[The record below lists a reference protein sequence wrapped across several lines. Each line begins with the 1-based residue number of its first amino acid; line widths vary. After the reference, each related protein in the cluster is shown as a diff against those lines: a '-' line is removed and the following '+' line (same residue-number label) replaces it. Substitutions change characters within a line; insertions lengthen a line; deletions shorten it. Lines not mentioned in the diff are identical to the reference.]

1 MKKTPPATPLQPTT
15 PAQPTPPSLSH
26 PFRSGALSM
35 RKPTRF
41 DLRPD
46 AAQRQQIAR
55 DLGLVSVQ
63 ALRFTG
69 EIRPAGS
76 RDFILDAQLTALIE
90 QPCAI
95 TLAPVP
101 AQIKETVQRRYL
113 SDWVEPTGDEAEMP
127 EDDTMEAIP
136 EVIDAGQVALEA
148 LVLALPL
155 YPRAPGAALGEIT
168 ATPPGAEPLRD
179 TDLKPFAS
187 LAALRDK
194 LEGGDNT

>member
-1 MKKTPPATPLQPTT
+1 
-15 PAQPTPPSLSH
+15 
-26 PFRSGALSM
+26 M

-46 AAQRQQIAR
+46 AKLRQQIAR

-76 RDFILDAQLTALIE
+76 RDFLLDAKLTALIE

-101 AQIKETVQRRYL
+101 AQIAETVQRRYL
-113 SDWVEPTGDEAEMP
+113 SDWTEPTGDEAEMP
-127 EDDTMEAIP
+127 EDDTMEGIP
-136 EVIDAGQVALEA
+136 EVIDAGHVALEA

-155 YPRAPGAALGEIT
+155 YPRAPGAALGAIT
-168 ATPPGAEPLRD
+168 ATPPGAAPLGD
-179 TDLKPFAS
+179 AELKPFAS
-187 LAALRDK
+187 LAALRTK
-194 LEGGDNT
+194 LEGGSDA

>member
-1 MKKTPPATPLQPTT
+1 MKKTPPDNALPPTA
-15 PAQPTPPSLSH
+15 PAPSLSH

-46 AAQRQQIAR
+46 AGQRQQIAR
-55 DLGLVSVQ
+55 DLGLVSVK

-76 RDFILDAQLTALIE
+76 RDFLLEAQLTALIE

-95 TLAPVP
+95 TLAPVA
-101 AQIKETVQRRYL
+101 AQISETVQRRYL

-136 EVIDAGQVALEA
+136 EVIDAGHVALEA

-155 YPRAPGAALGEIT
+155 YPRAPGATLGDVS
-168 ATPPGAEPLRD
+168 ATPPGAEPLKD
-179 TDLKPFAS
+179 ADLKPFAS
-187 LAALRDK
+187 LAALRSK
-194 LEGGDNT
+194 LEGGGDA